1 MPTVAPDSMSAAASC
16 ALMIFDFSRTHWI
29 RSSLIGHP
37 RCPSFAH
44 EALGAARPVGGPPQQ
59 RRCNAIGRAWN
70 DLKQTGGLEQ
80 GDPGRDFWMR
90 SPAMSGIGGTARL
103 SPAHFLSA
111 TRSHNSIEET
121 FRRRLKDQLSNSLR
135 PSR

>member
-80 GDPGRDFWMR
+80 GDPGRDSLDAFACYVRHWRHREAVPR
-90 SPAMSGIGGTARL
+90 SLFIRDAVA
-103 SPAHFLSA
+103 
-111 TRSHNSIEET
+111 
-121 FRRRLKDQLSNSLR
+121 
-135 PSR
+135 